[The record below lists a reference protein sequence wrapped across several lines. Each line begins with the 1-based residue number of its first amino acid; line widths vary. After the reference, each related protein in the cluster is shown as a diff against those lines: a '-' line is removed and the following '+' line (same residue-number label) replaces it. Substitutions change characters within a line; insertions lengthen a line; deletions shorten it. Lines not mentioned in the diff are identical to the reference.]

1 MSDAREVFR
10 MLTPGPGVGA
20 ILAVLGLLGTGMF
33 LSTRES
39 DEARWL
45 GMEVEPLTP
54 SLRQALRLPSEQPG
68 VFVSDVV
75 GLARDSGVKEGD
87 VIVRVNE
94 RTIEG
99 MTSFVEAKRLSD
111 AVTGVTLTVNRQ
123 GSLVTVPVALGPTLY
138 PGQTAAQL

>member
-1 MSDAREVFR
+1 MSDAKELLRSLR
-10 MLTPGPGVGA
+10 PGPGAGA

-54 SLRQALRLPSEQPG
+54 SLRQALRLPPDQPG

-87 VIVRVNE
+87 VVVRVND

-99 MTSFVEAKRLSD
+99 MSSFVEAKRVSD
-111 AVTGVTLTVNRQ
+111 AVTGITLTVNRQ
-123 GSLVTVPVALGPTLY
+123 GSLVTVPMALGPNLY